1 MSILEHFPAEL
12 EPRNIQKEILNDIEE
27 KINSGFKKIIISAPT
42 GVGKSA
48 IGVTLGDHFGN
59 SFMITASKNLQDQY
73 IKDHPILHPVK
84 GKSNFPCMQLMEK
97 KKEDDPVLAIT
108 LGLTCEKGKCE
119 ESKSA
124 SRAKFCE
131 HKPKIQEFSEGEP
144 PTNMC
149 EYYTQKYIA
158 LTSNHSLW
166 NYHSFFQLMLNKK
179 AFAEYIGKSVSIFD
193 EAHKIEDQIIQFIGM
208 RITKRQL
215 DECSIPISRYN
226 LNDIEDIISIL
237 EGMRKTYGQ
246 MLHDMDDKKI
256 EYDFKKY
263 SRYSDQLA
271 KTARTLEN
279 IHQNKENFVINEPQ
293 KDIDDNIESV
303 EIKPID
309 IANFI
314 KFFFDTDYQIFMSA
328 TIDKKSFCET
338 MGFSEDDVAFID
350 TPKSPFPLEHRRIDF
365 LNVKKLNNRSTF
377 EDKLEIVNRIDEL
390 LTTHSEERGLILTS
404 SIYNCTF
411 IKKHLSPKNR
421 NRIRI
426 CHSSNPD
433 QKTQDQIIKEH
444 ENDNTSVLLSS
455 SLWEGVDLKDDLSRF
470 QIIAKTPYLPMT
482 EKRTVEKMKR
492 YPSWY
497 DSQTLMKLLQ
507 GFGRSIR
514 SENDWARTY
523 VLDSAV
529 NFLIFKTKNIVPKAY
544 RDVLNIQS

>member
-12 EPRNIQKEILNDIEE
+12 EPRNIQKEILDDIEN

-48 IGVTLGDHFGN
+48 IGVTIGSHFGN

-97 KKEDDPVLAIT
+97 KKIDDPVLAT
-108 LGLTCEKGKCE
+108 TMELTCEKGKCE
-119 ESKSA
+119 ESKS
-124 SRAKFCE
+124 SGAKVCE
-131 HKPKIQEFSEGEP
+131 HKPKIQEFEEDEP

-158 LTSNHSLW
+158 LTSSHSLW

-179 AFAEYIGKSVSIFD
+179 AFAQYIGKSVSVFD

-208 RITKRQL
+208 RITKKQL

-226 LNDIEDIISIL
+226 LDEIDDIISIL
-237 EGMRKTYGQ
+237 EGMRQTYGQ

-279 IHQNKENFVINEPQ
+279 IHKNKENFVINEPQ
-293 KDIDDNIESV
+293 KDIDGDIESV

-309 IANFI
+309 IADFI
-314 KFFFDTDYQIFMSA
+314 KSFFDTDYQIFMSA

-350 TPKSPFPLEHRRIDF
+350 TPKSPFPLEHRRVEF
-365 LNVKKLNNRSTF
+365 LNVKRLNNKSTF
-377 EDKLEIVNRIDEL
+377 EDKLEIVKRIDDL

-426 CHSSNPD
+426 CHSSNPN

-444 ENDNTSVLLSS
+444 ENDSTGVLISS

-470 QIIAKTPYLPMT
+470 QIIAKIPYPPMT
-482 EKRTVEKMKR
+482 EKRTVVKMNR
-492 YPSWY
+492 YPLWY

-529 NFLIFKTKNIVPKAY
+529 NFLIVKTRNIIPKAY
-544 RDVLNIQS
+544 HDILNI

>member
-1 MSILEHFPAEL
+1 LSILKHFPAEL
-12 EPRNIQKEILNDIEE
+12 EPRVIQKEILDDIEE

-48 IGVTLGDHFGN
+48 IGVTIGNHFGN
-59 SFMITASKNLQDQY
+59 SFMVTASKNLQDQY

-97 KKEDDPVLAIT
+97 KNEDDPILAMT
-108 LGLTCEKGKCE
+108 MGLTCDKGKCE
-119 ESKSA
+119 ESKS
-124 SRAKFCE
+124 SSGAKSCE
-131 HKPKIQEFSEGEP
+131 HKPKIQEFEEDEP
-144 PTNMC
+144 PTNKC

-158 LTSNHSLW
+158 LTSSHSLW

-208 RITKRQL
+208 RITKKQL

-226 LNDIEDIISIL
+226 LNDIDDIILIL
-237 EGMRKTYGQ
+237 EGMKKTYGQ

-263 SRYSDQLA
+263 SRYSYQLT
-271 KTARTLEN
+271 KTARILEN
-279 IHQNKENFVINEPQ
+279 IHQNKENFVINESQ
-293 KDIDDNIESV
+293 KDIDGDIESV

-309 IANFI
+309 IVNFI
-314 KFFFDTDYQIFMSA
+314 QLFFDTDYQIFMSA

-338 MGFSEDDVAFID
+338 MGFPEDEVAFID
-350 TPKSPFPLEHRRIDF
+350 TPKSPFPLEHRRVDF
-365 LNVKKLNNRSTF
+365 LNVKRLNNRSTF
-377 EDKLEIVNRIDEL
+377 EDKLEIVKRIDEL

-411 IKKHLSPKNR
+411 IKKNLSPKNR
-421 NRIRI
+421 NRVRI
-426 CHSSNPD
+426 CHSSNPN

-444 ENDNTSVLLSS
+444 KNDNTSVLLSS

-470 QIIAKTPYLPMT
+470 QIIAKTPYPPMT

-492 YPSWY
+492 YPLWY

-544 RDVLNIQS
+544 HDFLNIS

>member
-12 EPRNIQKEILNDIEE
+12 EPRDIQKEILNDIEE

-48 IGVTLGDHFGN
+48 IGVTIGDHFGN

-84 GKSNFPCMQLMEK
+84 GKSNFSCMQLMEK
-97 KKEDDPVLAIT
+97 KRVDDPILAVT

-119 ESKSA
+119 ESKS
-124 SRAKFCE
+124 SSGAKFCE

-208 RITKRQL
+208 RITKKQL
-215 DECSIPISRYN
+215 DECDIPISRYD
-226 LNDIEDIISIL
+226 LNDVDDMILIL

-263 SRYSDQLA
+263 SRFSDQLA

-279 IHQNKENFVINEPQ
+279 IHQNKENFVINDPQ
-293 KDIDDNIESV
+293 KDIDGDIESV

-338 MGFSEDDVAFID
+338 MGFSETEVAFID

-404 SIYNCTF
+404 SIHNCTF

-426 CHSSNPD
+426 CHSSNPN

-455 SLWEGVDLKDDLSRF
+455 SLWEGVDLKNDLSRF
-470 QIIAKTPYLPMT
+470 QIIAKTPYPPMT

-492 YPSWY
+492 YPLWY

-523 VLDSAV
+523 VLDSTV